1 MPSRAK
7 APAGAFAA
15 SRTMHFQRTRATS
28 TDIAGFTLVELV
40 VVIMIIGILGAIALP
55 RFFDSRVFAER
66 GYYEELVAAIK
77 FAHKAAVTSGCPV
90 RVVLLPGSYQA
101 NQQAPSGGRC
111 DPSDASWA
119 MPVMLADGQALAG
132 TAPTGVA
139 AAPGLTWV
147 FDALGRTN
155 LGADQAI
162 SVGPYTMTLQA
173 ASGYVDTP

>member
-1 MPSRAK
+1 MYLK
-7 APAGAFAA
+7 
-15 SRTMHFQRTRATS
+15 RTRATAAN
-28 TDIAGFTLVELV
+28 TAGFTLVELV
-40 VVIMIIGILGAIALP
+40 VVLMIIGILGAIAMP
-55 RFFDSRVFAER
+55 RFFDSRAFAER

-77 FAHKAAVTSGCPV
+77 FAQKAAVASGCPV

-101 NQQAPSGGRC
+101 DQQAPSGGRC
-111 DPSDASWA
+111 DPSDGSWA
-119 MPVMLADGQALAG
+119 MPVMLADGQTLSG
-132 TAPTGVA
+132 TAPGGVA

-162 SVGPYTMTLQA
+162 IVGPYSMTLQA

>member
-1 MPSRAK
+1 
-7 APAGAFAA
+7 
-15 SRTMHFQRTRATS
+15 MHLQRTREISGAT
-28 TDIAGFTLVELV
+28 AGFTLVELV
-40 VVIMIIGILGAIALP
+40 VVIMIIGILGAIAMP
-55 RFFDSRVFAER
+55 RFFGSRVFAER

-77 FAHKAAVTSGCPV
+77 FAQKTAVASGCPV
-90 RVVLLPGSYQA
+90 RVVLLSGSYQA
-101 NQQAPSGGRC
+101 DQQAPLGGRC

-119 MPVMLADGQALAG
+119 TPVMLLDGQPLAG
-132 TAPTGVA
+132 TAPSGVA

-155 LGADQAI
+155 LGADQVI